1 MQTIAETGEFSRQ
14 AEKLI
19 GEKEKEALIAH
30 LAEHP
35 AAGDLIEG
43 TGGVRKLRWARP
55 GMGKRGGAR
64 VIYYYHSEAMPLYL
78 LTLYG
83 KGQKENLTDEEKA
96 ILKVLVGE
104 LKKTRGVQ

>member
-1 MQTIAETGEFSRQ
+1 MLTIAETSEFSRE

-19 GEKEKEALIAH
+19 GEEEKAALISY

-43 TGGVRKLRWARP
+43 TGGVRKVRWIRP

-64 VIYYYHSEAMPLYL
+64 VIYYYHSDVMPLYL
-78 LTLYG
+78 LTIYG
-83 KGQKENLTDEEKA
+83 KGKKENLTDQEKTL
-96 ILKVLVGE
+96 LKTLVGQ
-104 LKKTRGVQ
+104 LKKVRGVK